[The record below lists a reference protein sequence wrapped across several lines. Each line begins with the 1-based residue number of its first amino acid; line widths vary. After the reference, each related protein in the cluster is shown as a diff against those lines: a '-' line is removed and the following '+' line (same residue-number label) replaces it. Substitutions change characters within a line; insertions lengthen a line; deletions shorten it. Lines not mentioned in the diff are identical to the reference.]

1 MKNRWQDLREML
13 KMNMSWLV
21 QIARKSYLSSARLLP
36 LCRIH
41 FLCASAH
48 FFLFTIV
55 FIIVIVTTDA
65 NIDIIIV
72 IIIVITT
79 DVTTN
84 IIIFIIFV
92 IITITIPAIIVISKD
107 SLQSLTFSG

>member
-48 FFLFTIV
+48 FFLFAIV
-55 FIIVIVTTDA
+55 VIVTTDTL
-65 NIDIIIV
+65 
-72 IIIVITT
+72 IIVIT
-79 DVTTN
+79 
-84 IIIFIIFV
+84 
-92 IITITIPAIIVISKD
+92 ITILAIIVISND
-107 SLQSLTFSG
+107 SLQS

>member
-1 MKNRWQDLREML
+1 MLEMI
-13 KMNMSWLV
+13 MSWLV

-79 DVTTN
+79 DVNT
-84 IIIFIIFV
+84 FIIFV

>member
-36 LCRIH
+36 LCHIH

-79 DVTTN
+79 DVNT
-84 IIIFIIFV
+84 FIIFV

-107 SLQSLTFSG
+107 SLHH

>member
-1 MKNRWQDLREML
+1 
-13 KMNMSWLV
+13 MSWLV
-21 QIARKSYLSSARLLP
+21 QIARKSYLSSARLLL

-79 DVTTN
+79 DVNT
-84 IIIFIIFV
+84 FIIFV

-107 SLQSLTFSG
+107 SLHH